1 MAKAQDQEFEGR
13 HVNKGR
19 DRIITRSL
27 VAKGEPYID
36 IRTYYEDDSG
46 EWLPTKKG
54 IRLHCEMVPTLLEQ
68 IQQSLDDVDEVLAV
82 GVKH

>member
-1 MAKAQDQEFEGR
+1 MAKVQDQEFEGR

-27 VAKGEPYID
+27 ISKGEPYLD
-36 IRTYYEDDSG
+36 IRTYYEDDNG

-54 IRLHCEMVPTLLEQ
+54 IRLHCEMVSTLLEQ
-68 IQQSLDDVDEVLAV
+68 IQQSLEEVDEVLAV
-82 GVKH
+82 GVKR